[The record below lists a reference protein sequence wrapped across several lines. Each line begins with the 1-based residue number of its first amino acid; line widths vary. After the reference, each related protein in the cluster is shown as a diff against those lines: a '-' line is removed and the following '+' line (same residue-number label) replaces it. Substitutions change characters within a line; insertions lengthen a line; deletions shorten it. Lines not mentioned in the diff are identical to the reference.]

1 MAPSYRVIPDMRLL
15 SSLIAVAVL
24 VVPAVT
30 FAGTPDP
37 VVKAHLDALE
47 YQYELTDQGDYKVVF
62 KYEDERTQLVFI
74 GSAVET
80 YGEHHVREVWAPA
93 YKSAQGAL
101 PPDVANRLLE
111 SSSDLKLGAWTKADA
126 YAVFVVKL
134 PADATRDAL
143 DDALE
148 VAGTTADNMESELTP
163 GKDEF

>member
-1 MAPSYRVIPDMRLL
+1 MRVPLSPIAAAFLL
-15 SSLIAVAVL
+15 
-24 VVPAVT
+24 VPAVT

-80 YGEHHVREVWAPA
+80 YGEHRVREIWAPA
-93 YKSAQGAL
+93 YKSEQGTAL
-101 PPDVANRLLE
+101 PGEIANRLLE

-134 PADATRDAL
+134 PADASKDAL

-148 VAGTTADNMESELTP
+148 VAGVTADDMEAELTP